1 MRVLIVEDDAR
12 VADLVSD
19 VLRAEGIDVE
29 VTQTGADGLVAVS
42 SGRFDLMVLD
52 IELPGLSGMEVLE
65 KLRREDDD
73 LPVLMLTGRNTSE
86 DIVGGLDAGADDYLT
101 KPFDV
106 RVLLAR
112 VEAIARRAER
122 AASSVLRLGYIKL
135 DQIQRK
141 AWRDGR
147 SLRLTPKEFEV
158 LRLLLTDPGRVLDR
172 EQLLRQVWKMD
183 FDPETN
189 LVEVTISRLRA
200 KLESGGL
207 PRILQRHEG
216 GYRLS
221 ESA

>member
-12 VADLVSD
+12 VAGLVSD
-19 VLRAEGIDVE
+19 VLRAEGIDAE
-29 VTQTGADGLVAVS
+29 VTQTGSDGLVAAS
-42 SGRFDLMVLD
+42 SGRFNLMVLD
-52 IELPGLSGMEVLE
+52 IELPGLSGLEVLE
-65 KLRREDDD
+65 KLRLMDID

-86 DIVGGLDAGADDYLT
+86 DIVGGLGAGADDYVT

-112 VEAIARRAER
+112 VEAVARRAER
-122 AASSVLRLGYIKL
+122 VPSNVLRSGYVKV

-147 SLRLTPKEFEV
+147 LLRLTPKEFDV
-158 LRLLLTDPGRVLDR
+158 LRLLLTDPGRVLHR
-172 EQLLRQVWKMD
+172 EHLLRQVWKID

-207 PRILQRHEG
+207 ARILQRHGG
-216 GYRLS
+216 GYRLI